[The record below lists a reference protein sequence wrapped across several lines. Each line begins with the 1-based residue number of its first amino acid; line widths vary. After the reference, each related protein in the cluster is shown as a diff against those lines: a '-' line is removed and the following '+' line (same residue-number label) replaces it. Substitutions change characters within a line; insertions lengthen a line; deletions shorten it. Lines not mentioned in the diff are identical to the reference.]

1 MDISIGRLQN
11 TSYDLTGNIT
21 SFGLVLSREAGGKVI
36 CQSWVGHAT
45 GESGKSGERALN
57 RKFLIHSL
65 HSFIAQLLKKQRDT
79 NKWFPQCFPFPQW
92 FPQWFESALFH
103 SLVFLNPLSGNF
115 YYCVIKTLLSFFLKI
130 IIEKNWSFAITKLTA
145 FVDVSN
151 TLCFVTSF
159 AKYIVSFYHETW
171 TVEVV
176 RHPSAPCCTYSFLFY
191 LNWAFLQQGKLWEL
205 FFFFFG
211 VVVKSWW
218 KYCKSLLQ
226 DDFPLLYYMNV
237 KPFWLCFSSTSF
249 ILGPA
254 GFLFHCWMVFSCA
267 CNRSGRI
274 H

>member
-1 MDISIGRLQN
+1 MLQ
-11 TSYDLTGNIT
+11 
-21 SFGLVLSREAGGKVI
+21 
-36 CQSWVGHAT
+36 
-45 GESGKSGERALN
+45 SGKSGERALN

-65 HSFIAQLLKKQRDT
+65 HSFIAQLLKKQQDT
-79 NKWFPQCFPFPQW
+79 KKWFPQCFPFPQW

-103 SLVFLNPLSGNF
+103 SLVFLTPLSGNF

-130 IIEKNWSFAITKLTA
+130 IIEKRKTWSFAITKLTA
-145 FVDVSN
+145 FVDVSI

-159 AKYIVSFYHETW
+159 VKYIVSCLSW

-176 RHPSAPCCTYSFLFY
+176 RHLSAPCCTYYFL
-191 LNWAFLQQGKLWEL
+191 LIWIEL
-205 FFFFFG
+205 FFSKVSYESSFFG

-226 DDFPLLYYMNV
+226 DDYLLLYYMNV

>member
-103 SLVFLNPLSGNF
+103 SLVFLTPLSGNF

-159 AKYIVSFYHETW
+159 AKYIVSFYHETG

-176 RHPSAPCCTYSFLFY
+176 RHPSAPCCTYSFLFI
-191 LNWAFLQQGKLWEL
+191 WTEL
-205 FFFFFG
+205 FFSKVSYESSFFLVLLLNHGENIAKAYF
-211 VVVKSWW
+211 KMIFYYFTIWMW
-218 KYCKSLLQ
+218 SL
-226 DDFPLLYYMNV
+226 F
-237 KPFWLCFSSTSF
+237 
-249 ILGPA
+249 
-254 GFLFHCWMVFSCA
+254 
-267 CNRSGRI
+267 
-274 H
+274 